1 MGYNK
6 EIKQEEIPEFALQPA
21 RPAETEV
28 LTEKKE
34 ESFDASA
41 YDKLFEEMA
50 RLKES
55 FAEEVRKGNAEI
67 EAQEAAARAGW
78 EEPAFEEKE
87 VISQPEETF
96 ADAGNSAVS
105 AVTEL
110 RAEEP
115 TAAELLAKETATAE
129 PVMAAPQS
137 CEYR

>member
-1 MGYNK
+1 MEYNK

-78 EEPAFEEKE
+78 EEPAFEEAWTVRDDGIEFCIK
-87 VISQPEETF
+87 ISFDFQRN
-96 ADAGNSAVS
+96 GHV
-105 AVTEL
+105 
-110 RAEEP
+110 
-115 TAAELLAKETATAE
+115 
-129 PVMAAPQS
+129 
-137 CEYR
+137 CG